1 MSGDAILWPAVVQ
14 AALTYFIYWLIS
26 KRRRE
31 AITAGEATNK
41 QFRENNT
48 EPARSLFV
56 RNNLENQFE
65 LPVLFFAAVLALH
78 STGAATVAAV
88 ALAWVFAASRVA
100 HAAVHV
106 TTNRIRYRRPLFI
119 LGWLAVGGLWLLL
132 ALAWAP
138 RLRER

>member
-1 MSGDAILWPAVVQ
+1 MSGDAIFWPMIVQ
-14 AALTYFIYWLIS
+14 AGLTLAVYWLMS

-31 AITAGEATNK
+31 AIAAGEASTR
-41 QFRENNT
+41 QFRENNA

-78 STGAATVAAV
+78 ATDAATSIAV
-88 ALAWVFAASRVA
+88 ALAWIFALTRLA
-100 HAAVHV
+100 HAYVHV

-119 LGWLAVGGLWLLL
+119 AGYFTVGGLWVLL
-132 ALAWAP
+132 AARLAGIS
-138 RLRER
+138 